1 MDPEAFNRDFHY
13 LLGRLVHAH
22 ARFDFNVGLQL
33 NWMGPMYGVE
43 ASEVLSPYKGT
54 FKARLDLF
62 KRIVLDVY
70 QPAGVA
76 FVTEFRTWFDRAEKC
91 RVLRNDY
98 AHGRWGVPGKFNFKK
113 GGRMID
119 AEPLLVFVP
128 LDWNMEPDREDRSIT
143 LTMQEFKEQVEEAEA
158 VFSDYSKLTKR
169 FEKFAKPRL
178 PAAARDLP
186 GL

>member
-1 MDPEAFNRDFHY
+1 MDTEAFERDFHY

-22 ARFDFNVGLQL
+22 ARFDFNLGLQL

-43 ASEVLSPYKGT
+43 VGEVLNPYKAA
-54 FKARLDLF
+54 FKTRLEFF
-62 KRIVLDVY
+62 KRLVLDVY
-70 QPAGVA
+70 QPAGSA
-76 FVTEFRTWFDRAEKC
+76 FATEFRAWFDRAEKC

-98 AHGRWGVPGKFNFKK
+98 AHGRWGVPGKFKFKD

-128 LDWNMEPDREDRSIT
+128 LDWNMEPDREDRSIA

-158 VFSDYSKLTKR
+158 VFSDYSKLAKR
-169 FEKFAKPRL
+169 FEESAKPGS
-178 PAAARDLP
+178 PVAARK
-186 GL
+186 

>member
-1 MDPEAFNRDFHY
+1 MDTDAFERDFHY

-43 ASEVLSPYKGT
+43 VSEALNPYKAT

-62 KRIVLDVY
+62 KRLVLDVY
-70 QPAGVA
+70 QPAGSG
-76 FVTEFRTWFDRAEKC
+76 FIDEFRTWFDRAERC

-98 AHGRWGVPGKFNFKK
+98 AHGRWGVPGKFNFKD
-113 GGRMID
+113 GGSMKD

-128 LDWNMEPDREDRSIT
+128 LDWNMDPDKEDSSIA
-143 LTMQEFKEQVEEAEA
+143 LTMQELKEQVEEAEA
-158 VFSDYSKLTKR
+158 VFSDYSKLAKR
-169 FEKFAKPRL
+169 FEESAKPGL
-178 PAAARDLP
+178 PVAARL
-186 GL
+186 